1 MVKVY
6 LILMVYLLF
15 PILIV
20 SAFHKWH
27 FLQKIGTVIL
37 AYAVGVVLAL
47 TGVVAFEPGS
57 AEATTF
63 TQMQNWLMNLSVPI
77 AIPLMLFGCNFKLWT
92 KSLPKTVF
100 ALVGGTVAVLVAV
113 VSGFFVF
120 RRGRLGNALGTGL
133 MKMLSVDKVN
143 ALYDRHSSVVGP
155 EFAREVLDDL
165 GIGYEVIHKEI
176 LDTLPDGPFITIS
189 NHPYGSLDG
198 VMLVDLFGHIRPD
211 FKVMVN
217 RFLGR
222 IKALESNFICV
233 TPNGSE
239 RSAPTKDS
247 VQGIRDAIAH
257 IRDGHPLGIFPS
269 GAVSDLSIKDR
280 CIRDRQWQ
288 EAVLRLIKKMNV
300 PVVPVH
306 FLDRNSNFYYSLGL
320 IDWRIR
326 LLRLPAEVFNKNGK
340 KTRIAIGQIITP
352 QQQEE
357 IRDLEQ
363 FGLFLRNKVYNQF

>member
-1 MVKVY
+1 
-6 LILMVYLLF
+6 
-15 PILIV
+15 
-20 SAFHKWH
+20 
-27 FLQKIGTVIL
+27 
-37 AYAVGVVLAL
+37 
-47 TGVVAFEPGS
+47 
-57 AEATTF
+57 
-63 TQMQNWLMNLSVPI
+63 
-77 AIPLMLFGCNFKLWT
+77 
-92 KSLPKTVF
+92 
-100 ALVGGTVAVLVAV
+100 
-113 VSGFFVF
+113 
-120 RRGRLGNALGTGL
+120 
-133 MKMLSVDKVN
+133 
-143 ALYDRHSSVVGP
+143 
-155 EFAREVLDDL
+155 
-165 GIGYEVIHKEI
+165 
-176 LDTLPDGPFITIS
+176 
-189 NHPYGSLDG
+189 
-198 VMLVDLFGHIRPD
+198 
-211 FKVMVN
+211 MVN

-357 IRDLEQ
+357 IRDPEQ

>member
-1 MVKVY
+1 MP
-6 LILMVYLLF
+6 LLS
-15 PILIV
+15 LDE
-20 SAFHKWH
+20 
-27 FLQKIGTVIL
+27 LEQ
-37 AYAVGVVLAL
+37 
-47 TGVVAFEPGS
+47 
-57 AEATTF
+57 
-63 TQMQNWLMNLSVPI
+63 SVP
-77 AIPLMLFGCNFKLWT
+77 LF
-92 KSLPKTVF
+92 
-100 ALVGGTVAVLVAV
+100 
-113 VSGFFVF
+113 
-120 RRGRLGNALGTGL
+120 RGHLGNALGKGV

-143 ALYDRHSSVVGP
+143 SLYDRNLSHIGAD
-155 EFAREVLDDL
+155 FAGAVLKDIGVEYEVLNR
-165 GIGYEVIHKEI
+165 EI
-176 LDTLPDGPFITIS
+176 LDSLPDGPFITIS

-306 FLDRNSNFYYSLGL
+306 FLDRNSDFYYSLGL

-326 LLRLPAEVFNKNGK
+326 LLRLPAEVFNKKGK
-340 KTRIAIGQIITP
+340 KIRIAIGKIITAH
-352 QQQEE
+352 QQRE
-357 IRDLEQ
+357 INDIGQ
-363 FGLFLRNKVYNQF
+363 FGLLLRNKVYNQF

>member
-1 MVKVY
+1 MP
-6 LILMVYLLF
+6 LLS
-15 PILIV
+15 LDE
-20 SAFHKWH
+20 
-27 FLQKIGTVIL
+27 LEQ
-37 AYAVGVVLAL
+37 
-47 TGVVAFEPGS
+47 
-57 AEATTF
+57 
-63 TQMQNWLMNLSVPI
+63 SVP
-77 AIPLMLFGCNFKLWT
+77 LF
-92 KSLPKTVF
+92 
-100 ALVGGTVAVLVAV
+100 
-113 VSGFFVF
+113 
-120 RRGRLGNALGTGL
+120 RGHLGNALGKGV

-143 ALYDRHSSVVGP
+143 SLYDRNLSHVGAD
-155 EFAREVLDDL
+155 FAGAVLKDIGVEYEVLNR
-165 GIGYEVIHKEI
+165 EI
-176 LDTLPDGPFITIS
+176 LDSLPDGAFITIS

-222 IKALESNFICV
+222 IKALENNFICV
-233 TPNGSE
+233 TPTGSE

-247 VQGIRDAIAH
+247 VQGIRDAVAH

-300 PVVPVH
+300 PIIPVH

-326 LLRLPAEVFNKNGK
+326 LLRLPAEVFNKKGK
-340 KTRIAIGQIITP
+340 RTRIAIGRIITP
-352 QQQEE
+352 QQQDE
-357 IRDLEQ
+357 IRDPEQ